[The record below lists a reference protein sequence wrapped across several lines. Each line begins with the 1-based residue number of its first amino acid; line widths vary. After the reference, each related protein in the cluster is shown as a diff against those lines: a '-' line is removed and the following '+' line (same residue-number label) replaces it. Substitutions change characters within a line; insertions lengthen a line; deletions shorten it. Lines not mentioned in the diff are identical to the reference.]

1 MNYEELRAQE
11 TTFEVIPLKRAVDK
25 NGHFYHAVQRA
36 ANRENIFDIELARY
50 RHNLL
55 CRICAM
61 HNVTIIASVVMSNHT
76 HDLFMADS
84 LDDVSTVLRIVN
96 TAVSHYLRKKN
107 PKKYTNGRRVFE
119 DVPYYRA
126 IHDIVALM
134 IAIKYI
140 FDNAKALEV
149 KGAIV
154 PFSCFWNMSKGYLPK
169 PYNKALYEKLFGL
182 KDTELYN
189 FLNENDMSEVRRLS
203 LEMFSHWTKQD
214 NDSVFKRDPSLPW
227 LPKY

>member
-76 HDLFMADS
+76 HDLFMADY

-154 PFSCFWNMSKGYLPK
+154 PFSCFWNMSKGYLSK

>member
-140 FDNAKALEV
+140 FDNAKALEL

-154 PFSCFWNMSKGYLPK
+154 PFSCFWNMSKGYLSK

>member
-76 HDLFMADS
+76 HDLFMADY
-84 LDDVSTVLRIVN
+84 LDDVSTALRIVN

-154 PFSCFWNMSKGYLPK
+154 PFSCFWNMSKGYLSK